1 MAIVL
6 QIVCVLFILAAV
18 FVFTRKYKRSRTGSS
33 NLQMALAVYQVV
45 LVGWFFALC
54 ISDILDI
61 RVNFSYVRFVLNVFY
76 ALAFLA
82 VTIYTFVDQ
91 YKLEDRYFRYVI
103 WSYIALIALQ
113 CFVFPYETENEI
125 MRIIEAVEGA
135 VVFGFLIALLLKLER
150 VIFCKRILLAAVI
163 LELFIAVENMIMP
176 FATITGDFQIVDI
189 PLNYAALFMRPVLFA
204 TLALLYQVRLD
215 KKKAMKKNQQP
226 TE

>member
-91 YKLEDRYFRYVI
+91 YKVEDRYFRYMI